1 VSELLQPWYAI
12 TGADGKE
19 LSDRW
24 EEALQLKELVRDVWR
39 RLE

>member
-1 VSELLQPWYAI
+1 M

-24 EEALQLKELVRDVWR
+24 AEALQLRDTARALWAKVCKGDA
-39 RLE
+39 E